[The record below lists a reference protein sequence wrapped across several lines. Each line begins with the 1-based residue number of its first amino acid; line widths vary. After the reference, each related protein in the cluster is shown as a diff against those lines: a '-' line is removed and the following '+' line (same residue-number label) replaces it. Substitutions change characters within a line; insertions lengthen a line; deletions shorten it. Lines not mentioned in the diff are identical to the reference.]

1 MLSSLPA
8 LKGSGAY
15 LEDINHCLYL
25 LHVHHWVWGLYGFID
40 KTAPINLPCK
50 NASLGVTQV
59 TSPCRQEPLARV
71 F

>member
-25 LHVHHWVWGLYGFID
+25 LHVHHRVWGLYGFID
-40 KTAPINLPCK
+40 KTVPINLPCRMP
-50 NASLGVTQV
+50 AWESLRLHHPADR
-59 TSPCRQEPLARV
+59 SL
-71 F
+71 